1 MIARI
6 GLSDPSDPIRD
17 EAGINNGWIKVIR
30 LEAGY
35 PMVELAVHHNVTQT
49 KKNHTKSTKMLSFP
63 SESII
68 LIWLNL
74 KISSLQSISA
84 ASAYFFF
91 YLPGSMT
98 GRLITLSLL
107 QYCLINLPQ
116 IFSLW
121 RKRSG
126 FAWKWSGKRKEHLK
140 ENKRLKKTSVFVL
153 DFNLL
158 LHKMVARTDQ
168 Y

>member
-1 MIARI
+1 MAEQSSSHLYSVRNVFSLMIARI

-68 LIWLNL
+68 LI
-74 KISSLQSISA
+74 
-84 ASAYFFF
+84 
-91 YLPGSMT
+91 
-98 GRLITLSLL
+98 
-107 QYCLINLPQ
+107 
-116 IFSLW
+116 
-121 RKRSG
+121 
-126 FAWKWSGKRKEHLK
+126 
-140 ENKRLKKTSVFVL
+140 
-153 DFNLL
+153 
-158 LHKMVARTDQ
+158 
-168 Y
+168 